1 MENYEGLL
9 DVSALVSK
17 AKHRNQ
23 ETFFAVLFKI
33 DFCLQ
38 VPCDDTLFQELVI
51 KDFSDDLHSVKKII
65 ISIVIAKV
73 IAILLIT
80 VIVNIFKIGLVC

>member
-1 MENYEGLL
+1 MLRLKSQGEQKATLEMENHEGLL
-9 DVSALVSK
+9 EVSLVSK

-38 VPCDDTLFQELVI
+38 VPCDATLF
-51 KDFSDDLHSVKKII
+51 
-65 ISIVIAKV
+65 
-73 IAILLIT
+73 
-80 VIVNIFKIGLVC
+80 

>member
-1 MENYEGLL
+1 MRLKFKGLQMENYEGLL

-17 AKHRNQ
+17 ARHRNQ

-38 VPCDDTLFQELVI
+38 VPCDATLF
-51 KDFSDDLHSVKKII
+51 
-65 ISIVIAKV
+65 
-73 IAILLIT
+73 
-80 VIVNIFKIGLVC
+80 